1 MLKNEI
7 ISGKNEVYL
16 PIRAKAWVQV
26 VIETTK
32 LGTEEQER
40 LTLLPSAKRTS
51 LFPFG
56 QIIWSTCV
64 RTFSQVKSW
73 VLSDITSISVLEWP
87 MLHTEK
93 LLDKHSYQKFIQR
106 KKIRQNKSTYK
117 TTEFFY
123 FTYAS
128 ILHFIH
134 MFTCDHGFVSR
145 RSDHN
150 IHIFHNI
157 IDFDHLI
164 SIHASLQCANWI

>member
-1 MLKNEI
+1 MIYLYNI
-7 ISGKNEVYL
+7 IPYFKIKCRKLYPLVVIFFSWKCSAIFSDILNNAKKWNNFGKNEVYL

-93 LLDKHSYQKFIQR
+93 LLDKHSYQTFIQR
-106 KKIRQNKSTYK
+106 KKKSSK
-117 TTEFFY
+117 
-123 FTYAS
+123 
-128 ILHFIH
+128 
-134 MFTCDHGFVSR
+134 
-145 RSDHN
+145 
-150 IHIFHNI
+150 
-157 IDFDHLI
+157 
-164 SIHASLQCANWI
+164 